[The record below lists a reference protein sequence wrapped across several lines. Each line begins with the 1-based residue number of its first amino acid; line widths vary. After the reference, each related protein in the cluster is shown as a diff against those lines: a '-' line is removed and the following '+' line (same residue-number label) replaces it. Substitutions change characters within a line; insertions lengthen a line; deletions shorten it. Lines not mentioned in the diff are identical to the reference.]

1 MYILICTHVD
11 LRLLVQTNGAVS
23 ITIGVKIVEK
33 VTVDK
38 VLVSND
44 RVCGVRTNQ
53 GDVKCEVFVNC
64 AGQVYVH
71 MVVLTIADKSSMIMN
86 IECTKNYMLEVATNI
101 NLLPVK

>member
-1 MYILICTHVD
+1 MCVCATTL
-11 LRLLVQTNGAVS
+11 
-23 ITIGVKIVEK
+23 GVKIVEK

-71 MVVLTIADKSSMIMN
+71 MIMHTIADKNSMIVN
-86 IECTKNYMLEVATNI
+86 IKCTKNHMLEVATDI
-101 NLLPVK
+101 SLLPVK

>member
-1 MYILICTHVD
+1 M
-11 LRLLVQTNGAVS
+11 
-23 ITIGVKIVEK
+23 KIVEK

-64 AGQVYVH
+64 AGQVCCSTNKVTVLSLYV
-71 MVVLTIADKSSMIMN
+71 LSDSGQEI
-86 IECTKNYMLEVATNI
+86 
-101 NLLPVK
+101 

>member
-1 MYILICTHVD
+1 MHIILLSCTRV
-11 LRLLVQTNGAVS
+11 
-23 ITIGVKIVEK
+23 TIGVKIVEK

-64 AGQVYVH
+64 AGQVN
-71 MVVLTIADKSSMIMN
+71 M
-86 IECTKNYMLEVATNI
+86 
-101 NLLPVK
+101 

>member
-64 AGQVYVH
+64 AGQVLYTLKWLQCYLCV
-71 MVVLTIADKSSMIMN
+71 SSDSGQEI
-86 IECTKNYMLEVATNI
+86 
-101 NLLPVK
+101 

>member
-1 MYILICTHVD
+1 MVNVLICHYVNMTGLQIFIEYLV
-11 LRLLVQTNGAVS
+11 LRYIPELLLLIC

-33 VTVDK
+33 VTVNK

-64 AGQVYVH
+64 AGQVLY
-71 MVVLTIADKSSMIMN
+71 
-86 IECTKNYMLEVATNI
+86 YWFY
-101 NLLPVK
+101 